1 MKSSLQAYRETQIKT
16 ANQGTLIVM
25 LYDGA
30 LRFVNTAIEKIESCP
45 DQLDAISNYIIK
57 TQDVITELMVS
68 LDLEKGGEVAANLF
82 RIYVFLNQQL
92 IEGNLKKEV
101 DPLRRVKDMLSDL
114 REAWSEVAKKNIRED
129 GSSDFGGVNIA
140 G

>member
-1 MKSSLQAYRETQIKT
+1 
-16 ANQGTLIVM
+16 
-25 LYDGA
+25 
-30 LRFVNTAIEKIESCP
+30 
-45 DQLDAISNYIIK
+45 
-57 TQDVITELMVS
+57 MVS